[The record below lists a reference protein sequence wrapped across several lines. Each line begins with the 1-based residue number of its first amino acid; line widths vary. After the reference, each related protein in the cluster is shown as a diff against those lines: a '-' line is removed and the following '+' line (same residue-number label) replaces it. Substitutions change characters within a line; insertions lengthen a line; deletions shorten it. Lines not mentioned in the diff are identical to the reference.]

1 MAEEHDAIERFCG
14 SSFWYNDAYYNSSRL
29 PNLTPCFQET
39 VLVWTPSLFFWI
51 LAPIFALQIRI
62 MQQKRKFSP
71 LPLSPLLILNLIL
84 TVIAFLVSIFFCV
97 KYFFTSSDSKGA
109 VYFWSPLIRA
119 ITMAGVF
126 VGQLASKR
134 VGLVSSGIIFNTF
147 FLHLICSLPELY
159 LWIERMNGSR
169 HKFDDLFDSVRCVL
183 FFIWLVTIVAQTA
196 ALCFANRRS
205 QSETGDDEKNYSPEL
220 NSSFLNRITLWW
232 FNRVPI
238 LGSKKDLEV
247 SDLFELNRE
256 NKSEYLVQLW
266 EKYWTPKL
274 EAYNAKMKEILDE
287 GTATTLLGEKAK
299 SNGFSAD
306 PLSNG
311 NDHSVHS
318 KTNVSGKDK
327 PKLTKPSV
335 VYNLFQMFKWQLIS
349 AGAVKSIADILQ
361 FANPFLLQQLLKFV
375 SNENAHLWEGISYAV
390 LMFVASELRSLMVN
404 WYFYIMF
411 RMGSKIQISLTGAV
425 YKKTLRLS
433 NSARRDRTV
442 GEIVNV
448 MAIDVE
454 RFQMITSQ
462 IQQYW
467 SSPFQ
472 ITLALIFLFNTL
484 GIAALPGVFIMVI
497 FIPLSLGASV
507 WTRRYQTKQ
516 MKLKDERT
524 KLINEIL
531 NGIKVVK
538 LYAWEVPLML
548 EVEKI
553 RKEELRCNMISS
565 TIRSFLDV
573 YNFSTPFLV
582 ALFSFMTYTLMNP
595 DHTLTP
601 QVAFVSLTLFNQLR
615 SPMTMVGL
623 LINMTV
629 QAIVSNRR
637 IKDLLVAEEIDPNA
651 VHKDV
656 SSDDAEEAMKV
667 KNGDFAW
674 DTGSDAH
681 YTDPTLQDVNVEVK
695 KGALIAVVGRVGAGK
710 SSLLSALLGEMT
722 KLRGYV
728 GMHGQ
733 VAYVPQQ
740 PWIQNMTL
748 RNNICFGR
756 PFNQTFYNK
765 VINMCALKSD
775 LEILQQG
782 DQTEIGEKGINLSGG
797 QKARVSLARAVY
809 QNADLY
815 LFDDPLSAVD
825 SHVGKHIFDKVIGPK
840 GILRNKTRI
849 LVTHGVT
856 FLPDVDL
863 IVHIDDGRIL
873 EMGSYAELMMKN
885 NKFAKLITEA
895 EFGKDTSSTGSTAIE
910 SRNETPQQDNEFDE
924 FDDTSILIQDS
935 TDVDSPMNRTRQMST
950 VSTLARRTCSI
961 RRNVTPPVSPPKSTS
976 DAKSSKSEVQRLGGD
991 KLIQA
996 ESIQTGRVKK
1006 AVYLIYM
1013 RAASLILSIL
1023 FAFFY
1028 VAYTGFQ
1035 LGRNIWLSEWSDAN
1049 DPAKSAGDKIP
1060 LSARLGFY
1068 AGLGVSETL
1077 SFAFAM
1083 VCMIFGSLRASKQ
1096 LHGPMLQ
1103 RILEAPMAFFDTTPI
1118 GRILNRFGKD
1128 VDVVDTM
1135 LPMNFRYFLMCITQ
1149 VTSTV
1154 LIVCISTPVFIVVA
1168 VVLIVIYVYAL
1179 KFYVPTSRQLR
1190 RLESNYRS
1198 PIYSHFSESI
1208 QGVTTIRAFNK
1219 MDTFCKL
1226 SDERVDTFIRVK
1238 YLSLVANRW
1247 LGIRLELLGNLVTF
1261 FAALFA
1267 ALSHEFGF
1275 VSSAGLVGL
1284 SVSYA
1289 LNITETMNFAGRS
1302 KVRQVS
1308 ELETNIVSVERL
1320 KEYSEV
1326 DSEASWVVESNR
1338 PPKGWPSKGAVVMD
1352 SYATRYRPGLDLVV
1366 KNINAE
1372 VPPAQKIGI
1381 VGRTGAGKS
1390 SLTLALFRIIEPAE
1404 GRIVIDG
1411 VDISQIGLH
1420 DLRSGITIIPQD
1432 FASNLPD
1439 GLNHKITEGGDNISV
1454 GQRQLVCLARALLRR
1469 SKILVLDEATA
1480 AVDVATDALIQE
1492 TIRREFADATIFTIA
1507 HRLNTIVDYD
1517 RVMVLDAG
1525 EIREF
1530 DNPRQ
1535 LLSNPNSLFSAMAV
1549 DANLQS

>member
-1 MAEEHDAIERFCG
+1 M
-14 SSFWYNDAYYNSSRL
+14 
-29 PNLTPCFQET
+29 
-39 VLVWTPSLFFWI
+39 V
-51 LAPIFALQIRI
+51 RI
-62 MQQKRKFSP
+62 GTR
-71 LPLSPLLILNLIL
+71 I
-84 TVIAFLVSIFFCV
+84 
-97 KYFFTSSDSKGA
+97 
-109 VYFWSPLIRA
+109 
-119 ITMAGVF
+119 
-126 VGQLASKR
+126 
-134 VGLVSSGIIFNTF
+134 NT
-147 FLHLICSLPELY
+147 
-159 LWIERMNGSR
+159 
-169 HKFDDLFDSVRCVL
+169 
-183 FFIWLVTIVAQTA
+183 
-196 ALCFANRRS
+196 
-205 QSETGDDEKNYSPEL
+205 
-220 NSSFLNRITLWW
+220 
-232 FNRVPI
+232 
-238 LGSKKDLEV
+238 
-247 SDLFELNRE
+247 
-256 NKSEYLVQLW
+256 
-266 EKYWTPKL
+266 
-274 EAYNAKMKEILDE
+274 
-287 GTATTLLGEKAK
+287 
-299 SNGFSAD
+299 
-306 PLSNG
+306 
-311 NDHSVHS
+311 
-318 KTNVSGKDK
+318 
-327 PKLTKPSV
+327 
-335 VYNLFQMFKWQLIS
+335 
-349 AGAVKSIADILQ
+349 
-361 FANPFLLQQLLKFV
+361 
-375 SNENAHLWEGISYAV
+375 
-390 LMFVASELRSLMVN
+390 
-404 WYFYIMF
+404 
-411 RMGSKIQISLTGAV
+411 SLTGAL

-433 NSARRDRTV
+433 NSARRERTV

-454 RFQMITSQ
+454 KIQIIITQSQ
-462 IQQYW
+462 NYW

-472 ITLALIFLFNTL
+472 ITLALIYLFNTL

-582 ALFSFMTYTLMNP
+582 ALCSFMTYTLMNP

-601 QVAFVSLTLFNQLR
+601 QVAFVSLTLFNQLK
-615 SPMTMVGL
+615 SPMSMVGL
-623 LINMTV
+623 LINLTT
-629 QAIVSNRR
+629 QGLVSNRR

-656 SSDDAEEAMKV
+656 SSDEAEDAMKV

-681 YTDPTLQDVNVEVK
+681 YTDSTLQDVNVEVK

-797 QKARVSLARAVY
+797 QKARVSFGPC
-809 QNADLY
+809 DLY

-910 SRNETPQQDNEFDE
+910 SRNETPQQDNEFDGKQQTKK

-976 DAKSSKSEVQRLGGD
+976 GAKSSKSEVQRLGAD

-1006 AVYLIYM
+1006 SGVFDLHE
-1013 RAASLILSIL
+1013 SSITHL
-1023 FAFFY
+1023 
-1028 VAYTGFQ
+1028 

-1049 DPAKSAGDKIP
+1049 DPAKSAGDKIT
-1060 LSARLGFY
+1060 LLARLGFY
-1068 AGLGVSETL
+1068 AGLGPSHL
-1077 SFAFAM
+1077 LFAM

-1096 LHGPMLQ
+1096 LHGPMLH

-1219 MDTFCKL
+1219 MDAFCKL
-1226 SDERVDTFIRVK
+1226 SDERVDTFIRIK
-1238 YLSLVANRW
+1238 YLSLVSNRW
-1247 LGIRLELLGNLVTF
+1247 LGIRLEMLGNLVAF

-1267 ALSHEFGF
+1267 ALSREFGF

-1289 LNITETMNFAGRS
+1289 LNITDTMNLA
-1302 KVRQVS
+1302 VRQVS

-1366 KNINAE
+1366 KNISAE